1 MRPSFEYQILK
12 TNIIMARVLKD
23 GEGTSHAAIKQFM
36 ARCQHY
42 IDSCNIALSGD
53 FDSSEANV
61 YITRIMSEHN
71 FRY

>member
-1 MRPSFEYQILK
+1 MRPSIEINSLK

-23 GEGTSHAAIKQFM
+23 GEGTSHAAIKQFKE
-36 ARCQHY
+36 RCQHY

-53 FDSSEANV
+53 FDSSEANI
-61 YITRIMSEHN
+61 YITHIMSEHN